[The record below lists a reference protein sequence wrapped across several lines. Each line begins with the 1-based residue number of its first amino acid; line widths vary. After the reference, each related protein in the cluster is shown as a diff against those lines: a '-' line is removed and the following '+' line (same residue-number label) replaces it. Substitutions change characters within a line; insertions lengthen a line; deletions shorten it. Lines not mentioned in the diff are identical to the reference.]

1 MSNLGLYQKMTTWAK
16 KVGGPVQ
23 LFGIVA
29 VGGYCVLRTVEAGGK
44 TIVKTVKKHMDSS
57 VKNSTD
63 IFTIHSDGIT
73 NDGIRFEVRDKF
85 RVLEIADEGA
95 LIEKINDENNPYFVS
110 ISFLKSISDYE
121 S

>member
-44 TIVKTVKKHMDSS
+44 TVKKHMDSS

-85 RVLEIADEGA
+85 RILEIADEGA